1 MKKIKKTLSVTLL
14 MLGLVSV
21 GAGAGFV
28 AKNAVVEPVAARAE
42 IYPDW
47 TCAVNKISA
56 TSDSTSSVIY
66 GEVVDGAVDEID
78 EETLFTLHEGSG
90 AGFALNGEAFTP
102 VSVMAPATNVVRIDL
117 GFEAQAGDVV
127 TVSGAFSNADWEMTI
142 EFNNCALQFDGSAW
156 VAVGGS
162 ETPDVPEV
170 NDNVSDLGAVASA
183 AVGSTTN
190 QVYLAFASG
199 VALPIDSW
207 DYAFS
212 YVSGNGI
219 TVNDT
224 MISMVNSVK
233 SVGNKFF
240 VNLGAEAVEG
250 DVLKIG
256 GTFAC
261 ESQGVQYVIA
271 DSEFVWNG
279 SAWVSTAEPETPP
292 VAGYTT
298 HDIGALTLH
307 VNSTVGGAS
316 GNNNQLYLTRAD
328 EEALPILS
336 WEYAFAVGE
345 GGYFKINDEVVTPNA
360 IKSTGDG
367 FFWEFTALNAGD
379 VVTIGGTFVCDA
391 QTTNYNIAESKFTWT
406 GENWEV
412 YKEPVVYTT
421 YNVNKLGIANG
432 CTADVVYAYVTDGD
446 KLPGGDWANAF
457 SFEAGSGAGMKL
469 NDVEISGWEIKQPG
483 DFYIK
488 LSAAAVAGDTLTIDG
503 AYYNEATAK
512 RFVFNN
518 CTVTFNGTGWEAP
531 SVEPEEPEQPPVEG
545 YTTYDIGAL
554 VLHVNSTVGGAS
566 GNNNQLYLTRADEEA
581 LPILS
586 WEYAFAVGEGGYFKI
601 NDEVVTPNAI
611 KSTGDGFFWEFTA
624 LNAGDVVTIGG
635 TFVCDAQTTN
645 YNIAESKFT
654 WTGEN
659 WEVYKEPV
667 VYTTYNVNKL
677 GIANGCTA
685 DVVYAYVTD
694 GDKLPG
700 GDWAN
705 AFSFEAGSGAGM
717 KLNDVEISGWEIKQP
732 GDFYIKLSAAAV
744 AGDTLTIDGAYYN
757 EATAKRFVFNN
768 CTVTFNGT
776 GWEAPSVEPEE
787 PEQPEIEY
795 KTYEIG
801 KVIIINSDS
810 SASAVNFDPASGDKL
825 EITDGT
831 WAEKLTFLAGS
842 GVGITLSGTQIAMND
857 IKIPNNLYVG
867 LGTTAVAGDVLVIG
881 GTFYNDNLA
890 VKYVIEESTFTYDGT
905 AWVSESSEEPEDPE
919 QPEQPP
925 VEGYT
930 TYDLGALTFHVNSK
944 PFGGA
949 GTANHQ
955 LYLERVDGEALPFM
969 SWDFLFTVGEDGYFK
984 LNDQVVTPNAI
995 KSTDAG
1001 FFWEFTP
1008 LSAGDTITIG
1018 GTFVCEDKA
1027 IKYVVSESK
1036 FTWNGTNWEAYREPV
1051 VYTTYELGQVILL
1064 NADSTDSMVYFDPAS
1079 GEKLPV
1085 IDGTWAEKLTFLAGS
1100 GVGITLNGVQI
1111 NMNDIK
1117 IPNTLYVGLGTVAN
1131 EGDVLVIGGTFYN
1144 DNLAIKYVIEEST
1157 FTYTNQTW
1165 VSTLEVAR
1173 ANAKQEIDTYLADF
1187 AQSDYY
1193 AAQWEELITIVNT
1206 AKASIDVASESGL
1219 AAIVNQ
1225 AKEDISKVET
1235 KEEVDVVLVT
1245 ARNNAKM
1252 DLAGYKQEEDYKEA
1266 EWQVIQDAITAANA
1280 KINAATTEAEIQA
1293 AVAEAKAAIDAVKT
1307 AAELDAEQLK
1317 TWRDEAKAT
1326 VQAYYDAIDFTKCS
1340 TEDNTKLAGY
1350 VAAALK
1356 AIEEETDKAKIDEI
1370 VAQFKANVD
1379 GVTGVEEDSGCGSV
1393 GVASGCLLGGLTMV
1407 AAAVALR
1414 KKKED

>member
-469 NDVEISGWEIKQPG
+469 NG
-483 DFYIK
+483 
-488 LSAAAVAGDTLTIDG
+488 
-503 AYYNEATAK
+503 
-512 RFVFNN
+512 
-518 CTVTFNGTGWEAP
+518 
-531 SVEPEEPEQPPVEG
+531 
-545 YTTYDIGAL
+545 
-554 VLHVNSTVGGAS
+554 
-566 GNNNQLYLTRADEEA
+566 
-581 LPILS
+581 
-586 WEYAFAVGEGGYFKI
+586 
-601 NDEVVTPNAI
+601 
-611 KSTGDGFFWEFTA
+611 
-624 LNAGDVVTIGG
+624 
-635 TFVCDAQTTN
+635 
-645 YNIAESKFT
+645 
-654 WTGEN
+654 
-659 WEVYKEPV
+659 
-667 VYTTYNVNKL
+667 
-677 GIANGCTA
+677 
-685 DVVYAYVTD
+685 
-694 GDKLPG
+694 
-700 GDWAN
+700 
-705 AFSFEAGSGAGM
+705 
-717 KLNDVEISGWEIKQP
+717 VEISGWEIKQP

>member
-170 NDNVSDLGAVASA
+170 NDNVSDLGAVTSA
-183 AVGSTTN
+183 TVGSTTN

-219 TVNDT
+219 TVNGT
-224 MISMVNSVK
+224 MISMANSVK

-240 VNLGAEAVEG
+240 VDLGAEAVEG

-261 ESQGVQYVIA
+261 ESQQVQYVVE
-271 DSEFVWNG
+271 DSEFKWNG

-292 VAGYTT
+292 VQTYTT

-307 VNSTVGGAS
+307 VNSKPWGGA
-316 GNNNQLYLTRAD
+316 GKANNQLYLERVD
-328 EEALPILS
+328 GEALPLQS
-336 WEYAFAVGE
+336 WDYFFHVGE
-345 GGYFKINDEVVTPNA
+345 DGYFKLNDQVVTPNE
-360 IKSTGDG
+360 IKSTDAG
-367 FFWEFTALNAGD
+367 FFWLFNALNAGD
-379 VVTIGGTFVCDA
+379 TITIGGTFVCED
-391 QTTNYNIAESKFTWT
+391 QFIKYTVAESKFTWT

-421 YNVNKLGIANG
+421 YNVNKLGIAGG

-446 KLPGGDWANAF
+446 ELPGGDWANAF

-469 NDVEISGWEIKQPG
+469 NG
-483 DFYIK
+483 
-488 LSAAAVAGDTLTIDG
+488 
-503 AYYNEATAK
+503 
-512 RFVFNN
+512 
-518 CTVTFNGTGWEAP
+518 
-531 SVEPEEPEQPPVEG
+531 
-545 YTTYDIGAL
+545 
-554 VLHVNSTVGGAS
+554 
-566 GNNNQLYLTRADEEA
+566 
-581 LPILS
+581 
-586 WEYAFAVGEGGYFKI
+586 
-601 NDEVVTPNAI
+601 
-611 KSTGDGFFWEFTA
+611 
-624 LNAGDVVTIGG
+624 
-635 TFVCDAQTTN
+635 
-645 YNIAESKFT
+645 
-654 WTGEN
+654 
-659 WEVYKEPV
+659 
-667 VYTTYNVNKL
+667 
-677 GIANGCTA
+677 
-685 DVVYAYVTD
+685 
-694 GDKLPG
+694 
-700 GDWAN
+700 
-705 AFSFEAGSGAGM
+705 
-717 KLNDVEISGWEIKQP
+717 VEISGWEIKQP

-795 KTYEIG
+795 TTYNVNKLGIANGCTADVVYAYVTDGDELPGGDWANAFSFEAGSGAGMKLNGVEISGWEIKQPGDFYIKLSAAAVAGDTLTIDGAYYNEATAKRFVFNNCTVTFNGTGWEAPSVEPEEPEQPEIEYTTYEIG
-801 KVIIINSDS
+801 KVIILNSDS

-905 AWVSESSEEPEDPE
+905 AWVSESSEEPEEPE
-919 QPEQPP
+919 NPDQPP

-969 SWDFLFTVGEDGYFK
+969 SWDFLFTVGEDGYFMV
-984 LNDQVVTPNAI
+984 NDQVVTPIEI
-995 KSTDAG
+995 KSTDVG
-1001 FFWEFTP
+1001 FFWMFAP

-1027 IKYVVSESK
+1027 IKYVISESK

-1085 IDGTWAEKLTFLAGS
+1085 TDGTWAEKLTFLAGS

-1111 NMNDIK
+1111 SMDDIK
-1117 IPNTLYVGLGTVAN
+1117 IPNTMYVGLGTVAN

-1165 VSTLEVAR
+1165 VSTLEVSR

-1193 AAQWEELITIVNT
+1193 AAQWEEIITIVNT

-1225 AKEDISKVET
+1225 AKEDISKIET
-1235 KEEVDVVLVT
+1235 KEEVEVVLVT

-1350 VAAALK
+1350 VAAAMK

>member
-170 NDNVSDLGAVASA
+170 NDNVSDLGAVTSA
-183 AVGSTTN
+183 TVGSTTN

-219 TVNDT
+219 TVNGT
-224 MISMVNSVK
+224 MISMANSVK

-240 VNLGAEAVEG
+240 VDLGAEAVEG

-261 ESQGVQYVIA
+261 ESQQVQYVVE
-271 DSEFVWNG
+271 DSEFKWNG

-292 VAGYTT
+292 VQTYTT

-307 VNSTVGGAS
+307 VNSKPWGGA
-316 GNNNQLYLTRAD
+316 GKANNQLYLERVD
-328 EEALPILS
+328 GEALPLQS
-336 WEYAFAVGE
+336 WDYFFHVGE
-345 GGYFKINDEVVTPNA
+345 DGYFKLNDQVVTPNE
-360 IKSTGDG
+360 IKSTDAG
-367 FFWEFTALNAGD
+367 FFWLFNALNAGD
-379 VVTIGGTFVCDA
+379 TITIGGTFVCED
-391 QTTNYNIAESKFTWT
+391 QFIKYTVAESKFTWT

-421 YNVNKLGIANG
+421 YNVNKLGIAGG

-446 KLPGGDWANAF
+446 ELPGGDWANAF

-469 NDVEISGWEIKQPG
+469 NG
-483 DFYIK
+483 
-488 LSAAAVAGDTLTIDG
+488 
-503 AYYNEATAK
+503 
-512 RFVFNN
+512 
-518 CTVTFNGTGWEAP
+518 
-531 SVEPEEPEQPPVEG
+531 
-545 YTTYDIGAL
+545 
-554 VLHVNSTVGGAS
+554 
-566 GNNNQLYLTRADEEA
+566 
-581 LPILS
+581 
-586 WEYAFAVGEGGYFKI
+586 
-601 NDEVVTPNAI
+601 
-611 KSTGDGFFWEFTA
+611 
-624 LNAGDVVTIGG
+624 
-635 TFVCDAQTTN
+635 
-645 YNIAESKFT
+645 
-654 WTGEN
+654 
-659 WEVYKEPV
+659 
-667 VYTTYNVNKL
+667 
-677 GIANGCTA
+677 
-685 DVVYAYVTD
+685 
-694 GDKLPG
+694 
-700 GDWAN
+700 
-705 AFSFEAGSGAGM
+705 
-717 KLNDVEISGWEIKQP
+717 VEISGWEIKQP

-795 KTYEIG
+795 TTYEIG
-801 KVIIINSDS
+801 KVIILNSDS

-905 AWVSESSEEPEDPE
+905 AWVSESSEEPEEPE
-919 QPEQPP
+919 NPDQPP

-969 SWDFLFTVGEDGYFK
+969 SWDFLFTVGEDGYFMV
-984 LNDQVVTPNAI
+984 NDQVVTPIEI
-995 KSTDAG
+995 KSTDVG
-1001 FFWEFTP
+1001 FFWMFAP

-1027 IKYVVSESK
+1027 IKYVISESK

-1085 IDGTWAEKLTFLAGS
+1085 TDGTWAEKLTFLAGS

-1111 NMNDIK
+1111 SMDDIK
-1117 IPNTLYVGLGTVAN
+1117 IPNTMYVGLGTVAN

-1165 VSTLEVAR
+1165 VSTLEVSR

-1193 AAQWEELITIVNT
+1193 AAQWEEIITIVNT

-1225 AKEDISKVET
+1225 AKEDISKIET
-1235 KEEVDVVLVT
+1235 KEEVEVVLVT

-1350 VAAALK
+1350 VAAAMK